1 MLNQAKMMA
10 DAYRLKKMIENE
22 VVEIEE
28 NGIKVS
34 MSGDWKIKQILVNN
48 SDNKNLVDIINKV
61 IRKLQETTALKMKEF
76 MSSSG
81 ANS

>member
-10 DAYRLKKMIENE
+10 DAYRLKRVIENE

-34 MSGDWKIKQILVNN
+34 MGGDWRIKQILIN
-48 SDNKNLVDIINKV
+48 SSDDKNLVDVINKV
-61 IRKLQETTALKMKEF
+61 IRKLQETTALKMKEV
-76 MSSSG
+76 MSSS
-81 ANS
+81 AINN